1 MKKHLSKIILVFAL
15 LFFVLAAVLFVQAV
29 LGSILFNFNYTETL
43 VMLALSLRGLCC
55 LRSGGSSTCWR
66 RTENRTIFVK
76 NIRRL
81 VFLVANKS
89 EMGYNGAKGGE

>member
-1 MKKHLSKIILVFAL
+1 MKKYLSKIILIFAL
-15 LFFVLAAVLFVQAV
+15 LFFVLAIVLFVQAV
-29 LGSILFNFNYTETL
+29 LGSILFDLTTPRRL
-43 VMLALSLRGLCC
+43 SCWALSLRGLCC